1 MDEDENVWS
10 QVHEFV
16 EKGFLKAFDFLSD
29 CNEYLGGDSRPFQI
43 WAGDEGAKGLAKCI
57 VSPLPLAT
65 DVVHDIMDM
74 LHKHPLGTDEQ
85 LELLVLDS
93 VCAFMERTVD
103 GVRQEVLR
111 GQIEVLVVFPWAAQG
126 SRNGPKL
133 GQAWCH
139 WQ

>member
-1 MDEDENVWS
+1 
-10 QVHEFV
+10 
-16 EKGFLKAFDFLSD
+16 
-29 CNEYLGGDSRPFQI
+29 
-43 WAGDEGAKGLAKCI
+43 
-57 VSPLPLAT
+57 
-65 DVVHDIMDM
+65 MDM